1 MGHMKTTMKSVFSAA
16 LFLFLCSFSVGALA
30 GEEGEEEDLK
40 GEKKAE
46 HEKELQLFIQDMP
59 QARFVVASIVGAS
72 YMPKGNADDPV
83 TWSYAV
89 GIGAEL
95 SLAAPGLSPVFQVSY
110 FLINDHWHHMLPID
124 IGGRYMWKRG
134 RIDAYISGGMS
145 ILVIDRKARDDLG
158 EIIHD
163 WEVNPVIFADVGM
176 RIMFNRHFG
185 IEIRLEG
192 RSYIVTNMI
201 GLRLG
206 ITM

>member
-1 MGHMKTTMKSVFSAA
+1 MKSILPAA
-16 LFLFLCSFSVGALA
+16 LFLVLCSFSATA
-30 GEEGEEEDLK
+30 PAEEENDIKGEE
-40 GEKKAE
+40 KAK
-46 HEKELQLFIQDMP
+46 HQKERQLFIQDLP
-59 QARFVVASIVGAS
+59 QARFVVASAVGAS
-72 YMPKGNADDPV
+72 YMTEGNDDDPV

-95 SLAAPGLSPVFQVSY
+95 SLAAPGLSPVFQASY
-110 FLINDHWHHMLPID
+110 FLTNDHWHHMIPID

-134 RIDAYISGGMS
+134 KIDAYISGGMS

-158 EIIHD
+158 ETIHD
-163 WEVNPVIFADVGM
+163 WEVNPVIYADVGL
-176 RIMFNRHFG
+176 RIMFKRNFG

-192 RSYIVTNMI
+192 RSYIVTNMV